1 MAVEKKPWLFI
12 AVTWIEPVILV
23 IGLVLIWWTIRSV
36 RGDDV
41 EPPKETK
48 ENLDHI
54 ERSAEIL
61 ASAPHIDLIY
71 DLPRSDVVGRLM
83 RDQQIKVVN
92 TTDYIAYDVQ
102 IQGHW
107 SRHVRPDVEAI
118 CWKIRVDAALHDAHL
133 VVSHKLRDL
142 GFVFVG
148 DCYHDETFVPVLLLQ
163 AIKARHFL
171 AARRTPRG
179 PEVQHHN
186 LAPVLG

>member
-83 RDQQIKVVN
+83 RDQQ
-92 TTDYIAYDVQ
+92 
-102 IQGHW
+102 
-107 SRHVRPDVEAI
+107 
-118 CWKIRVDAALHDAHL
+118 
-133 VVSHKLRDL
+133 
-142 GFVFVG
+142 
-148 DCYHDETFVPVLLLQ
+148 
-163 AIKARHFL
+163 
-171 AARRTPRG
+171 
-179 PEVQHHN
+179 
-186 LAPVLG
+186 